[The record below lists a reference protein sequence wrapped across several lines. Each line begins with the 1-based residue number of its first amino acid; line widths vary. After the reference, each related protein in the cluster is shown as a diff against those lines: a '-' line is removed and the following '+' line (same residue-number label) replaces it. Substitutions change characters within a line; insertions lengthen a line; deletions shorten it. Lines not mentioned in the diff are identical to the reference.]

1 MRYYNTRYYNTGAD
15 HAHAP
20 AGQPKALIQL
30 KQYVAYTMKE
40 KDIYSEINNAIEKKS
55 DIVFISYSM
64 LDDTD
69 DKIRYTLQK
78 ILEKYGKEEWFTPI
92 FSAIKELT
100 ANALKA
106 NAKRILMDEGV
117 ILESDPVLEVV
128 RKLRT
133 ILNERAVLEYGIK
146 KKKKAPSTRVYFAH
160 LHNKIIIKI
169 INNLPLSNSDLSKI
183 KNRIDISSKYDSIA
197 EFFMD
202 YPDPAAEGMG
212 LGLCMVV
219 TLLKSIDVDYKNFTI
234 TTDGVEKTCAEMS
247 IPIK

>member
-1 MRYYNTRYYNTGAD
+1 MGNR
-15 HAHAP
+15 
-20 AGQPKALIQL
+20 
-30 KQYVAYTMKE
+30 
-40 KDIYSEINNAIEKKS
+40 DIYTEIDSAIDKRS

-69 DKIRYTLQK
+69 EKIRYTLQT
-78 ILEKYGKEEWFTPI
+78 ILKRNNKEEWFTPI

-106 NAKRILMDEGV
+106 NAKRILIEEGV
-117 ILESDPVLEVV
+117 IKDTDPVLEVV

-146 KKKKAPSTRVYFAH
+146 KKRKALSTRVFFKLMADGMS
-160 LHNKIIIKI
+160 IKV
-169 INNLPLSNSDLSKI
+169 INNLPLNNTDLKKI
-183 KNRIDISSKYDSIA
+183 NDRITISSKYDSIA

-219 TLLKSIDVDYKNFTI
+219 TLLKSIDIDFKNFSI
-234 TTDGVEKTCAEMS
+234 TTDGVEKTYAEMN
-247 IPIK
+247 IQFR

>member
-1 MRYYNTRYYNTGAD
+1 MGNR
-15 HAHAP
+15 
-20 AGQPKALIQL
+20 
-30 KQYVAYTMKE
+30 
-40 KDIYSEINNAIEKKS
+40 DIYTEIDSAIDKKS

-69 DKIRYTLQK
+69 EKIRYTLQT
-78 ILEKYGKEEWFTPI
+78 ILKRNNKEEWFTPI

-106 NAKRILMDEGV
+106 NAKRILIEEGV
-117 ILESDPVLEVV
+117 IKDTDPVLEVV

-146 KKKKAPSTRVYFAH
+146 KKRKSLSTRVFFKLMADG
-160 LHNKIIIKI
+160 IIIKV
-169 INNLPLSNSDLSKI
+169 INNLPLNSTDLKKI
-183 KNRIDISSKYDSIA
+183 NERINISSKYDSIA

-219 TLLKSIDVDYKNFTI
+219 TLLKSINIDFKNFSI
-234 TTDGVEKTCAEMS
+234 TTDGVEKTYAEMN
-247 IPIK
+247 IPFR

>member
-1 MRYYNTRYYNTGAD
+1 MGNR
-15 HAHAP
+15 
-20 AGQPKALIQL
+20 
-30 KQYVAYTMKE
+30 
-40 KDIYSEINNAIEKKS
+40 DIYTEIDSAIDKKS

-69 DKIRYTLQK
+69 EKIRYTLQT
-78 ILEKYGKEEWFTPI
+78 ILKRNNKEEWFTPI

-106 NAKRILMDEGV
+106 NAKRILIEEGV
-117 ILESDPVLEVV
+117 IKDTDPVLEVV

-146 KKKKAPSTRVYFAH
+146 KKRKSLSTRVFFKLMADG
-160 LHNKIIIKI
+160 IIIKV
-169 INNLPLSNSDLSKI
+169 INNLPLNNTDLKKI
-183 KNRIDISSKYDSIA
+183 NERINISSKYDSIA

-219 TLLKSIDVDYKNFTI
+219 TLLKSINIDFKNFSI
-234 TTDGVEKTCAEMS
+234 TTDGVEKTYAEMN
-247 IPIK
+247 IPFR

>member
-1 MRYYNTRYYNTGAD
+1 MEDR
-15 HAHAP
+15 H
-20 AGQPKALIQL
+20 I
-30 KQYVAYTMKE
+30 YT
-40 KDIYSEINNAIEKKS
+40 EIDSAIANKS

-64 LDDTD
+64 LDETD
-69 DKIRYTLQK
+69 EKIRYTVRK
-78 ILEKYGKEEWFTPI
+78 IMEKYDKEDWFTPV

-106 NAKRILMDEGV
+106 NAKKILLDEGIIRETDP
-117 ILESDPVLEVV
+117 ILEIV

-146 KKKKAPSTRVYFAH
+146 KKKKALSTRIYFRM
-160 LHNKIIIKI
+160 LPDSVIIKV
-169 INNLPLSNSDLSKI
+169 INNLPLSNFELNRVQERI
-183 KNRIDISSKYDSIA
+183 KVSSKYDSIA

-219 TLLKSIDVDYKNFTI
+219 TLLKSINIDNNNFSI
-234 TTDGVEKTCAEMS
+234 TTDGIEKTCAEMI
-247 IPIK
+247 IPII

>member
-1 MRYYNTRYYNTGAD
+1 MGHR
-15 HAHAP
+15 
-20 AGQPKALIQL
+20 
-30 KQYVAYTMKE
+30 
-40 KDIYSEINNAIEKKS
+40 DIYTEIDSAIDKRS

-69 DKIRYTLQK
+69 EKIRYTLQT
-78 ILEKYGKEEWFTPI
+78 ILKRNYKEEWFTPI

-106 NAKRILMDEGV
+106 NAKRILIEEGV
-117 ILESDPVLEVV
+117 IKDTDPILEVV

-146 KKKKAPSTRVYFAH
+146 KKRKALSTRVFFKLMADGM
-160 LHNKIIIKI
+160 IIKV
-169 INNLPLSNSDLSKI
+169 INNLPLNNNDLKKI
-183 KNRIDISSKYDSIA
+183 NERINISSKYDSIA

-219 TLLKSIDVDYKNFTI
+219 TLLKSINIDFTNFSI
-234 TTDGVEKTCAEMS
+234 TTDGIEKTYAEMN
-247 IPIK
+247 IPFR

>member
-1 MRYYNTRYYNTGAD
+1 MGHR
-15 HAHAP
+15 
-20 AGQPKALIQL
+20 
-30 KQYVAYTMKE
+30 
-40 KDIYSEINNAIEKKS
+40 DIYTEIDSAIDKRS

-69 DKIRYTLQK
+69 EKIRYTLQT
-78 ILEKYGKEEWFTPI
+78 ILKRNNKEEWFTPI

-106 NAKRILMDEGV
+106 NAKRILIEEGV
-117 ILESDPVLEVV
+117 IKDTDPILEVV

-146 KKKKAPSTRVYFAH
+146 KKRKALSTRVFFKLMADGM
-160 LHNKIIIKI
+160 IIKV
-169 INNLPLSNSDLSKI
+169 INNLPLNNTDLKKI
-183 KNRIDISSKYDSIA
+183 NERINISSKYDSIA

-219 TLLKSIDVDYKNFTI
+219 TLLKSINIDFTNFSI
-234 TTDGVEKTCAEMS
+234 TTDGIEKTYAEMN
-247 IPIK
+247 IPFR

>member
-1 MRYYNTRYYNTGAD
+1 MGNR
-15 HAHAP
+15 
-20 AGQPKALIQL
+20 
-30 KQYVAYTMKE
+30 
-40 KDIYSEINNAIEKKS
+40 DIYTEIDSAIDKRS

-69 DKIRYTLQK
+69 EKIRYTLQT
-78 ILEKYGKEEWFTPI
+78 ILKRNNKEEWFTPI

-106 NAKRILMDEGV
+106 NAKRILIEEGV
-117 ILESDPVLEVV
+117 IKDTDPVLEVV

-146 KKKKAPSTRVYFAH
+146 KKRKALSTRVFFKLMADGMS
-160 LHNKIIIKI
+160 IKV
-169 INNLPLSNSDLSKI
+169 INNLPLNNTDLKKI
-183 KNRIDISSKYDSIA
+183 NDRITISSKYDSIA

-219 TLLKSIDVDYKNFTI
+219 TLLKSIDIDFKNFSI
-234 TTDGVEKTCAEMS
+234 TTDGVEKTYAEMN
-247 IPIK
+247 IPFR